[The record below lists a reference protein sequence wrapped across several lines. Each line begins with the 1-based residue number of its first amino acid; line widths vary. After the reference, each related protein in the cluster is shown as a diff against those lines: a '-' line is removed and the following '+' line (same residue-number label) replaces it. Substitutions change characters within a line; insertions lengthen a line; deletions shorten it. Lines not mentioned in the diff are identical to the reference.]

1 MINNKLNDFKIS
13 EIAVCKTAEE
23 EVTGQIA
30 EAVNDADSATNDSD
44 DTLSTDEDIAD
55 ASTAT
60 TATSP
65 AKKLRKIW
73 KKTAEKFLPA
83 ASGSGDHPQMALP
96 DDIDT
101 QETSWIISF

>member
-101 QETSWIISF
+101 QETS